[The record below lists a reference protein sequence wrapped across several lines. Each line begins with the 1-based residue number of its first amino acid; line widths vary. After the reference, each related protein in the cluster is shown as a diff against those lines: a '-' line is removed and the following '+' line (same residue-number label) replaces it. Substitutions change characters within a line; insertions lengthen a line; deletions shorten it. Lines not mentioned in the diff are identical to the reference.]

1 MKNPIL
7 YQTSIGL
14 AKWFSLNKNKANHFF
29 ALMALVVTLCFIFQD
44 YLFSEINNT
53 GFYLREVLLFKVFWL
68 CFIPFSY
75 LTFFLSTKI
84 NTVTDKKSV
93 RIPLLILM
101 VIVVL
106 TAHILLS
113 SFLIST
119 LGNLWQFFEISTL
132 RLATTK
138 LIDYLGVAFL
148 FYLLA
153 VWVADYTSRTAEK
166 LKNEREDVR
175 KMKDQVITIRD
186 GKKVIPISVSDIK
199 WIESDKPY
207 VAIQTEDGKFLRST
221 TLKKVLNEL
230 DNPNFVRIHRST
242 IVNISKIDKL
252 VSRLNGDYDVLMND
266 GKELRLSRNYKS
278 KLDSRFFNTHL
289 SI

>member
-1 MKNPIL
+1 MKNSIL
-7 YQTSIGL
+7 YQTSTGL

-29 ALMALVVTLCFIFQD
+29 ALMALIVTLCFIFQD

-75 LTFFLSTKI
+75 LTFFLSTKV
-84 NTVTDKKSV
+84 NAVSDKKSV
-93 RIPLLILM
+93 RLTLLILL
-101 VIVVL
+101 VLVVL

-119 LGNLWQFFEISTL
+119 LGNLWQFFEISTW

-138 LIDYLGVAFL
+138 LVDYLGVACL
-148 FYLLA
+148 FYVLA
-153 VWVADYTSRTAEK
+153 MWVAEYTARTT
-166 LKNEREDVR
+166 ERLNKQNKEPQKKEV
-175 KMKDQVITIRD
+175 KVITIRD
-186 GKKVIPISVSDIK
+186 GKKVIPIPISDIK

-207 VAIQTEDGKFLRST
+207 VAIQTEEERYLHSS
-221 TLKKVLNEL
+221 TLKEILDEL
-230 DNPNFVRIHRST
+230 DNSNFARIHRST
-242 IVNISKIDKL
+242 IVNLSKIEKL

-266 GKELRLSRNYKS
+266 GKELRLSRNYKK
-278 KLDSRFFNTHL
+278 KLDAKLF
-289 SI
+289 